1 MGRDMQPPMSEMTQ
15 LDPRVCE
22 GLRLFNEGLYFESHE
37 ALEIAWLAEKG
48 PIRDLYR
55 GILQVAVG
63 NLHITRENHTGALKM
78 FERSKKWLSGWPDV
92 TLGIHVG
99 QLREEVA
106 SVVAQ
111 LEKPNQNSS
120 GENRLFLFKPI
131 IYDQSLC
138 IKQKSGDKTTSS
150 IKCDRCGSIMTAGNC
165 KITCRNCGNRFDC
178 SDLSIYFDELI

>member
-1 MGRDMQPPMSEMTQ
+1 MSDLTE
-15 LDPRVCE
+15 LDTHVCE
-22 GLRLFNEGLYFESHE
+22 GLRLFNKGMYFESHE
-37 ALEIAWLAEKG
+37 ALEIAWRAENG

-63 NLHITRENHTGALKM
+63 YLHVTRKNRSGALKM
-78 FERSKKWLSGWPDV
+78 FERSQKWLSAWPDV

-99 QLREEVA
+99 QLREELA

-111 LEKPNQNSS
+111 LENPNQNSS
-120 GENRLFLFKPI
+120 GASRLHMFKPI

-165 KITCRNCGNRFDC
+165 KISCGNCGNRFDC

>member
-1 MGRDMQPPMSEMTQ
+1 M
-15 LDPRVCE
+15 
-22 GLRLFNEGLYFESHE
+22 YFESHE
-37 ALEIAWLAEKG
+37 ALEFAWHAEKG

-63 NLHITRENHTGALKM
+63 YLHITRENHTGALKM
-78 FERSKKWLSGWPDV
+78 FERSRKWLSRWPDV

-99 QLREEVA
+99 QLREELA
-106 SVVAQ
+106 SVVVQ
-111 LEKPNQNSS
+111 LDRHNQNSK
-120 GENRLFLFKPI
+120 GENRPFLFKPI

-138 IKQKSGDKTTSS
+138 LKQKSGDQSTSL

-178 SDLSIYFDELI
+178 SDLNNYFDELI